1 MATLRAIVGGA
12 LAGLAPG
19 EFGPLL
25 LIPALSLLWSVAD
38 RSRLSALW
46 GLVAVLV
53 SHRWLLALHPLTW
66 MGVPEP
72 LSLPIALMIWL
83 VCGGCGALLLALWSA
98 LARRLRFRCSGA
110 RADLSTLLGV
120 VTLSLV
126 WGLAEVVLSSSPL
139 FWIGVGGTLLPFDPA
154 WAALGRWVGAGG
166 LAALQLLFSA
176 WLWVLLKGPR
186 PWRSAVFWALSLLA
200 IHGIGA
206 ALLINPPPGQGTLSL
221 AAWQPVVPTREKFSA
236 DRQQRLPAA
245 VRKAIDQAEA
255 LEVAALVAP
264 EGMLPSTWPGAFPD
278 QQLPLISGGFR
289 WDKGQQRS
297 SLLLINGEAPRARPL
312 LDKHRLVPLGE
323 SSPPLPA
330 GLTAGLSA
338 VGGLQPG
345 EASRLMQGFTPAG
358 AAAICYEI
366 SDGRAL
372 ADAVDS
378 GASWLLTIA
387 NLDPYP
393 PLLQRQFLALAQLR
407 AIETGRDLLSVAN
420 TGPTAT
426 VGADGR
432 VNLLVA
438 PGRVGIA
445 RAELQLRDGATVYS
459 RLGDVPLILLLATAL
474 LGVVWQL
481 GRPRIES

>member
-25 LIPALSLLWSVAD
+25 LIPALSLLWSIAD

-46 GLVAVLV
+46 GLIAVLV

-66 MGVPEP
+66 MGVPGP
-72 LSLPIALMIWL
+72 LSLPIAMAIWL

-98 LARRLRFRCSGA
+98 LARQLRFRCSGA
-110 RADLSTLLGV
+110 RADLPTLLV
-120 VTLSLV
+120 VGTLALV

-139 FWIGVGGTLLPFDPA
+139 FWIGVGGSLLPFDPA
-154 WAALGRWVGAGG
+154 WAAVGRWVGAGG
-166 LAALQLLFSA
+166 LAALQLLFGA
-176 WLWVLLKGPR
+176 WLWVLIKGPR
-186 PWRSAVFWALSLLA
+186 AWRSAVFWLISLLA
-200 IHGIGA
+200 IHGVGVG
-206 ALLINPPPGQGTLSL
+206 LLLTPPPGQGTLAL

-236 DRQQRLPAA
+236 DQQQRLPAA
-245 VRKAIDQAEA
+245 VRRAVDQAEA
-255 LEVAALVAP
+255 LNVAAVVAP
-264 EGMLPSTWPGAFPD
+264 EGMLPSTWPGALPD

-289 WDKGQQRS
+289 WDQGQQRS
-297 SLLLINGEAPRARPL
+297 SLLLINGDAPRARPL

-330 GLTAGLSA
+330 GLAAGLSA

-345 EASRLMQGFTPAG
+345 KAARLMRGFTPAG

-372 ADAVDS
+372 AEAVHS
-378 GASWLLTIA
+378 GARWLLTIA

-393 PLLQRQFLALAQLR
+393 LLLQRQFLALAQLR

-426 VGADGR
+426 VEADGR

-438 PGRVGIA
+438 PGHVGLS
-445 RAELQLRDGATVYS
+445 RAVLQLREDATIYS
-459 RLGDVPLILLLATAL
+459 RFGDAPLIFMLGAAL
-474 LGVVWQL
+474 IGAVRQL